1 MKSLYHSVTHKENER
16 ILTVKRSRCLV
27 VIFSVLILAILVRIF
42 SLKVLAYQHY
52 QRKVIDQITAGS
64 LLKAPRGNIYDR
76 NGVLLATDKTA
87 YRIYISP
94 VDIQSQS
101 KKDGVNYGEI
111 IARGLAE
118 ILALDYEK
126 IYKKTETRIMDET
139 LARNVDDATKKSVLQ
154 FAKDNGLSTMIH
166 AEATPSRYYPMGTLA
181 SHVLGFTGSDNQG
194 LFGIEAYY
202 DSLLTGTDGQYIT
215 LRDATS
221 KVPEDGYASYIEPV
235 KGSDIVTTIDVY
247 IQRELE
253 LQLSMALL
261 NADAKNRV
269 TGAVMNVNTG
279 EIYAMATLPSY
290 DPNSPY
296 TLDTA
301 SEKELSLSGYGKET
315 QEYKALRSSLLYEM
329 WNNKM
334 ISEIYEPGSTFKI
347 ITCATALDLGVVKE
361 SSVFSCPGYHKVGGY
376 RIACHKRTGHGAPN
390 FAQGLQQSCNPTMMQ
405 IAERIGIEAFCRYYK
420 AFGYLTKTKIDLPSE
435 AGGIFHAEG
444 TMGST
449 ELATASF
456 GQRFKVS
463 PIQQLTAVATVA
475 NGGTPVT
482 PHIFS
487 YATDSEKKVT
497 VYEQPEEKAK
507 ILNEST
513 CEAICRILE
522 EGVSGNGGAKNAY
535 VAGYKVAAKT
545 GTSEKFDILDEN
557 GRSYLRIGSCVAFA
571 PSDDAEVAVIIIVD
585 EPTCQNK
592 YGSMTAAPYV
602 SALLEN
608 ILPYLGHEPVY
619 NEKEATATV
628 EKYEGLSVS
637 DAVKMLKSTSLS
649 YEVVGNG
656 KTVVSQVPDPNSKL
670 YTKTG
675 KVILYTTEESEL
687 VTVPDLIGKT
697 AEEANRILVNSGLNV
712 SFSGAMNY
720 TLGSGA
726 IVFSQSVPS
735 GTSVKRGSVIK
746 IHALHND
753 SAE

>member
-1 MKSLYHSVTHKENER
+1 MTL
-16 ILTVKRSRCLV
+16 KRSRYLV
-27 VIFSVLILAILVRIF
+27 VIFSVLLVAILVRIF
-42 SLKVLAYQHY
+42 SLQIFAYRYY
-52 QRKVIDQITAGS
+52 QNKVIDQITAGS

-94 VDIQSQS
+94 VDILSQS
-101 KKDGVNYGEI
+101 KKDGTDYGVTV
-111 IARGLAE
+111 ARGLSE
-118 ILALDYEK
+118 ILSLDYEK
-126 IYKKTETRIMDET
+126 IYKKTQTRIMDET
-139 LARNVDDATKKSVLQ
+139 IARNADDATKKAVLQ
-154 FAKDNGLSTMIH
+154 FANENGLTAMIH
-166 AEATPSRYYPMGTLA
+166 AEATTSRYYPMGTLA

-202 DSLLTGTDGQYIT
+202 DNILTGTDGQYIT

-221 KVPEDGYASYIEPV
+221 KVPEDGYASYIEAV
-235 KGSDIVTTIDVY
+235 KGSDVVTTIDVY

-253 LQLSMALL
+253 LQLSAALL
-261 NADAKNRV
+261 NADAQNRV

-290 DPNSPY
+290 DPNAPY
-296 TLDTA
+296 TLDA
-301 SEKELSLSGYGKET
+301 VSEQELARSGYGEGT
-315 QEYKALRSSLLYEM
+315 QEYKKLRSTLLYEM

-361 SSVFSCPGYHKVGGY
+361 SNVFSCPGYHKVGGY
-376 RIACHKRTGHGAPN
+376 RIACHKRTGHGSPN
-390 FAQGLQQSCNPTMMQ
+390 FAQGLQQSCNPAMMQ
-405 IAERIGIEAFCRYYK
+405 IAERIGTEAFYRYYK
-420 AFGYLTKTKIDLPSE
+420 AFGYLTKTEIDLPSE
-435 AGGIFHAEG
+435 AVGIFHEEG
-444 TMGST
+444 SMGST

-487 YATDSEKKVT
+487 CATDSEKNVT
-497 VYEQPEEKAK
+497 VYKAPDEKEK
-507 ILNEST
+507 ILNERT
-513 CEAICRILE
+513 CKTICRILE

-545 GTSEKFDILDEN
+545 GTSEKFDVLDEN
-557 GRSYLRIGSCVAFA
+557 GRSYLRVGSCVAFA

-608 ILPYLGHEPVY
+608 ILPYLGHQPVY
-619 NEKEATATV
+619 QENEVSATV
-628 EKYEGLSVS
+628 KNYEGLPIS
-637 DAVKMLKSTSLS
+637 DAVKLLKNDCLS
-649 YEVVGNG
+649 YEIIGTG
-656 KTVVSQVPDPNSKL
+656 KTVVSQAPDQNSKL

-675 KVILYTTEESEL
+675 KVILYTTEESEY

-726 IVFSQSVPS
+726 VVLSQSVPS
-735 GTSVKRGSVIK
+735 GTSVKRGSVITV
-746 IHALHND
+746 HALHSD